1 MHPIFFSMVIELSR
15 QPFDRNSNRQVEC
28 PEARISKP
36 ETCTPCH
43 LPNSQKSPP
52 QDSSAHKN
60 KHKKVRIWAEDMVSS
75 LYALTQIQSKCRNT
89 PVGHPARGWSG
100 RPSQYMQPSDPAVDS
115 RASLITMLLCRTE
128 SPQGLPDLI
137 FLFILFLSLIRG
149 FLIDLTLGLR
159 KCPQCGVSL
168 VGGYLVS
175 LVREIMGDA

>member
-89 PVGHPARGWSG
+89 PVGHPARGCSG

-137 FLFILFLSLIRG
+137 FSIHPVSEP
-149 FLIDLTLGLR
+149 D
-159 KCPQCGVSL
+159 QGVSDRPDPGPEEMPPMRSQP
-168 VGGYLVS
+168 GGGVS
-175 LVREIMGDA
+175 GQPGQGDHG